1 MKLIV
6 VSKSRMYSGEAE
18 LIIRLLDNGLELF
31 HLRKPH
37 ASRKS
42 MEIFINQIPSKYWG
56 RIVVHSNYM
65 LAAKYQLKGIH
76 LTRKERKKKL
86 KTWLIRRYLN
96 VKHPALSI
104 STSYHSLEPLNQN
117 KQNYEYVFL
126 STIFNSV
133 SKDKKQANFV
143 RPNLSVFLNNS
154 PHNVIALGG
163 IEASRIDDV
172 AKMGFS
178 GAAAVG
184 GVWASDDPLE
194 TFLEIKEQCENPGA
208 VLV

>member
-6 VSKSRMYSGEAE
+6 VSKSRIYSGEAE
-18 LIIRLLDNGLELF
+18 LVIKILESGLEIF
-31 HLRKPH
+31 HLRKPY
-37 ASRKS
+37 ASRKT
-42 MEIFINQIPSKYWG
+42 MEIFINQIPRKYWD

-65 LAAKYQLKGIH
+65 LAAKYPLKGIH
-76 LTRKERKKKL
+76 LTSKQRKKKL
-86 KTWLIRRYLN
+86 KTWMLLKYLKTKN
-96 VKHPALSI
+96 RTLSI

-117 KQNYEYVFL
+117 KNNYKYVFL

-133 SKDKKQANFV
+133 SKDKRQANFV
-143 RPNLSVFLNNS
+143 SPNLSVILNNS
-154 PHNVIALGG
+154 PQNVIALGG
-163 IEASRIDDV
+163 ITASNIDDV

-184 GVWASDDPLE
+184 GIWASDNPVE
-194 TFLEIKEQCENPGA
+194 TFNEIKEKCKNPGA